1 MLMVFF
7 LSQKIL
13 AEFSNE
19 VTPAAPFCS
28 TSPHFPVT
36 LSLVTSLLTCRQLN
50 LLATMIKSAHKK
62 TRSVARYELGKH
74 FHCPL
79 QINPTS
85 FCSEFNLENYAH
97 FEKEAV

>member
-1 MLMVFF
+1 
-7 LSQKIL
+7 
-13 AEFSNE
+13 
-19 VTPAAPFCS
+19 
-28 TSPHFPVT
+28 
-36 LSLVTSLLTCRQLN
+36 
-50 LLATMIKSAHKK
+50 MIKSAHNK
-62 TRSVARYELGKH
+62 TRSMARYELGKH